1 MVSRTCVTET
11 RRAIRKKNAGVKR
24 KAANKNK
31 GTTPK
36 FKIHL
41 DK

>member
-1 MVSRTCVTET
+1 MVSRTRVTEN
-11 RRAIRKKNAGVKR
+11 RRTIRKKKMGVKR

-36 FKIHL
+36 FKVHL
-41 DK
+41 D

>member
-1 MVSRTCVTET
+1 MVSKTKATKT
-11 RRAIRKKNAGVKR
+11 RRANRRKNMGVKR

-36 FKIHL
+36 FAIHL
-41 DK
+41 